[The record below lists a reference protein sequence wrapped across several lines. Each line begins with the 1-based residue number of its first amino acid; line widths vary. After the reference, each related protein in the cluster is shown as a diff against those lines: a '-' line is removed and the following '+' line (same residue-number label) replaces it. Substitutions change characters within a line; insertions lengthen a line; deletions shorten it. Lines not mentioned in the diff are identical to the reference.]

1 MPSFP
6 DLSEPLRG
14 PVASL
19 RLAADRD
26 IPEVLIAHQD
36 DPHLHLRLGLDRPPS
51 GAELG
56 RRVEAG
62 PADRVAGAAV
72 WLTITAPGADECCGQ
87 VDVHEVD
94 WDHLRAELG
103 VWVAPGHR
111 RRGMA
116 AEALRLTGP
125 WLLET
130 CGLVR
135 VQVTAQ
141 PENTPMRRTARRAG
155 MHEEG
160 TLRGYLREP
169 GGRVDVVVMSLVVA
183 DLELAA

>member
-6 DLSEPLRG
+6 DLSQPLRG
-14 PVASL
+14 PAACL

-36 DPHLHLRLGLDRPPS
+36 DPELHRRLGLDRPPS

-62 PADRVAGAAV
+62 PADRAAGAAV

-94 WDHLRAELG
+94 WDHLRAQLG
-103 VWVAPGHR
+103 IWVAPGRR
-111 RRGMA
+111 RRGLA
-116 AEALRLTGP
+116 AEALRLTGR

-130 CGLVR
+130 CGLER
-135 VQVTAQ
+135 VQVAAE
-141 PENTPMRRTARRAG
+141 PDNLPMRRAAHRAG
-155 MHEEG
+155 WHEEG
-160 TLRGYLREP
+160 TLRGYLRER
-169 GGRVDVVVMSLVVA
+169 GGRVDVVVSSLVAA
-183 DLELAA
+183 DLEPGV